1 MEANLYF
8 MKKFLDIL
16 CNFQLRREI
25 AKVRIQ
31 RMVPL
36 KSVDKLTS
44 RQNSLVNW
52 NFLKEME

>member
-31 RMVPL
+31 RMVPF

-52 NFLKEME
+52 KFF